1 MFGRLKQMLIKE
13 FIQVFRDK
21 RTRFILIGPPI
32 IQMMVFGYAAN
43 YEIRHV
49 PTVVLDLDHSQESRE
64 LVSRF
69 TSSPYFD
76 VQRQLTDSR
85 ELGDLIERGDATVG
99 LEIDAGFA
107 AKLRSGQTAP
117 LQVIVD
123 ATNSNT
129 ALIASGYIAQIARGF
144 AQEYQKDRID
154 RIAPQLREVM
164 PSVELAPRPWY
175 NPGLSSRWFFVPG
188 IIGSLTVVLVVTLT
202 AFAVVREREIGT
214 LEQIMVTPIRPAEFI
229 LGKTLPFFLIG
240 LFDVTLIA
248 VVGSLWFQV
257 PFRGHVAVLAL
268 GAVLFLLCM
277 LGVGLLISTV
287 SVTQQQAM
295 VTAFFFIMPTI
306 TFSGFGFPIS
316 TMPQWM
322 QDFSYLI
329 PLRYFL
335 VVVRGTYLKG
345 VGMDILWPQMAAMAC
360 LGVALLTA
368 AILRFHKALD

>member
-1 MFGRLKQMLIKE
+1 M
-13 FIQVFRDK
+13 
-21 RTRFILIGPPI
+21 
-32 IQMMVFGYAAN
+32 
-43 YEIRHV
+43 
-49 PTVVLDLDHSQESRE
+49 
-64 LVSRF
+64 
-69 TSSPYFD
+69 
-76 VQRQLTDSR
+76 
-85 ELGDLIERGDATVG
+85 
-99 LEIDAGFA
+99 
-107 AKLRSGQTAP
+107 
-117 LQVIVD
+117 D

-129 ALIASGYIAQIARGF
+129 ALIASGYISQIALGF
-144 AQEYQKDRID
+144 AQEYQRDRIY
-154 RIAPQLREVM
+154 RIAPQLIEVM

-175 NPGLSSRWFFVPG
+175 NPDLRSRWFFVPG
-188 IIGSLTVVLVVTLT
+188 IIGSLTLVLVITLT

-214 LEQIMVTPIRPAEFI
+214 LEQIMVTPIRPVEFI

-257 PFRGHVAVLAL
+257 PFRGHVSVLAL
-268 GAVLFLLCM
+268 GAVLFFLCM

-287 SVTQQQAM
+287 SATQQQAM

-316 TMPQWM
+316 TMPHWM
-322 QDFSYLI
+322 QYFSYLI

-335 VVVRGTYLKG
+335 IVIRSTYLKG
-345 VGMDILWPQMAAMAC
+345 AGMDILWPQMAAMAG